1 MSGREEKDK
10 CSAFLYLI
18 GQDGREVFNTMTF
31 DGDTRDKIEPLFTK
45 FKEYCQPHENTI
57 VWRHKFNTKVQG
69 KGETIDQYVTE
80 LRTISKNCRFGL
92 LTDELIR
99 DRIVCG
105 VNSEKLKERLL
116 RDGELTLIR
125 AITTCRAS
133 EESHHMMKNLHGE
146 EVVASVK
153 KSRDYKKTSH
163 KPTPQSSK
171 QYKRVETPRH
181 SNLCGQCGGQ
191 HMKGNCPAFGKK
203 CLKCQKLN
211 HFTKC
216 CRTKNPGRVHN
227 VENSAQDETDTLFI
241 GSVESSP
248 KHDTEFGRD
257 EVFVNLKLCQ
267 VSVKFKVDTGSQANL
282 IPLKTVQKLR
292 PTVKVEKSK
301 VTLTSYTGD
310 KMCYTVQ
317 GQSVRFLCHRLN
329 TYSVAR
335 IRSSQDL
342 EVIKVVL
349 TTNTER
355 KDPVDMYPKLF
366 EGLGCLKES
375 YKIQIDESVTPV
387 VNAPRNVPA
396 ALRDRLKDALSEME
410 RDGIIEKVDQPTDWV
425 SSLVVVEKPSGK
437 LRVCLDPRN
446 LNVAIKR
453 EHYQLPTIE
462 DIVSRMSNAKY
473 FSKLDANRGYW
484 QVALDM
490 ESQKLTTFN
499 TPFGRYCYTRMP
511 FGIKSAQEV
520 FQKRMSQH
528 FDGIQG
534 VETDIDDILVWGAS
548 LEEHDRNLQRA
559 LDRCQEI
566 GLTLNKEKCKF
577 RQTEVSY
584 IGHRL
589 TQQGVHPDPSKIE
602 AVKDMPQ
609 PIDKK
614 GVERLLG
621 FVNYLSKFIPNMS
634 TVTEPI
640 RRLLKSDVEFEWA
653 KPQEE
658 AFKEIKKRSSPGN
671 RY

>member
-18 GQDGREVFNTMTF
+18 GQDGRGVFNTMTF

-105 VNSEKLKERLL
+105 VNSGKLKERLL

-163 KPTPQSSK
+163 KPTTQSSK

-191 HMKGNCPAFGKK
+191 HMKGNCQAFGKK
-203 CLKCQKLN
+203 CLKNYDLQSKW
-211 HFTKC
+211 
-216 CRTKNPGRVHN
+216 R
-227 VENSAQDETDTLFI
+227 
-241 GSVESSP
+241 
-248 KHDTEFGRD
+248 
-257 EVFVNLKLCQ
+257 
-267 VSVKFKVDTGSQANL
+267 
-282 IPLKTVQKLR
+282 
-292 PTVKVEKSK
+292 SK
-301 VTLTSYTGD
+301 VTLKSYTGD
-310 KMCYTVQ
+310 KIP
-317 GQSVRFLCHRLN
+317 
-329 TYSVAR
+329 VAGR
-335 IRSSQDL
+335 CVIPYKDSQLKFYVTDSTHTPLLGFRSSQDL
-342 EVIKVVL
+342 EVIKVEL

-355 KDPVDMYPKLF
+355 KNPVDMYPKLF

-387 VNAPRNVPA
+387 VNASRNVPA
-396 ALRDRLKDALSEME
+396 ALRDRLKDAPSEME

-437 LRVCLDPRN
+437 LRVCLDPRY
-446 LNVAIKR
+446 LDVAIKR
-453 EHYQLPTIE
+453 EHYQLPTFE
-462 DIVSRMSNAKY
+462 DIVSRI
-473 FSKLDANRGYW
+473 
-484 QVALDM
+484 
-490 ESQKLTTFN
+490 
-499 TPFGRYCYTRMP
+499 PMP
-511 FGIKSAQEV
+511 STSPNWMPIMDTG
-520 FQKRMSQH
+520 
-528 FDGIQG
+528 
-534 VETDIDDILVWGAS
+534 
-548 LEEHDRNLQRA
+548 RNLQRA

-614 GVERLLG
+614 GEERLLG
-621 FVNYLSKFIPNMS
+621 FVNYLSKFILNMS

-640 RRLLKSDVEFEWA
+640 RRLLKSDVEFEWT

-658 AFKEIKKRSSPGN
+658 AFKEIKKIITRKPELKYFDVKRPITVSCDASKSGLGAVLLQDDQPIAYAS
-671 RY
+671 RA